1 MKIII
6 IRHGD
11 PDYSIDFLTERG
23 RKEAELLKLRLDKM
37 SIDAAYVSPLGRA
50 ALTAK
55 IATAGRNVE
64 LITKD
69 WLREFVYIWDRLPE
83 EYNAKKR
90 LLDSPD
96 WIKYVDKEDV
106 EERYKQVCDGLDELL
121 KNHGYVHNGF
131 DYNVV
136 SPNHDN
142 VFLFCHYGV
151 ECVIL
156 SHLLGVSP
164 YPFFQ
169 GFCAL
174 PTSVTTIASE
184 ERRKGK
190 ASFRCIGFGDLSH
203 LYAGN
208 MEPSFAARFS
218 EAFDDGDRND

>member
-11 PDYSIDFLTERG
+11 PDYSIDSLTERG

-37 SIDAAYVSPLGRA
+37 PIDAAYVSPLGRA

-64 LITKD
+64 LVTKD

-106 EERYKQVCDGLDELL
+106 AERYKQVCDGLDELL

-131 DYNVV
+131 DYDVV

-218 EAFDDGDRND
+218 EVFDDGDRND

>member
-11 PDYSIDFLTERG
+11 PDYSIDSLTERG

-37 SIDAAYVSPLGRA
+37 PIDAAYVSPLGRA

-64 LITKD
+64 LVTKD

-131 DYNVV
+131 DYDVV

-208 MEPSFAARFS
+208 MAPSFAARFS
-218 EAFDDGDRND
+218 ETFDDGDRND

>member
-11 PDYSIDFLTERG
+11 PDYSIDSLTERG

-37 SIDAAYVSPLGRA
+37 PIDAAYVSPLGRA

-64 LITKD
+64 LVTKD

-131 DYNVV
+131 DYDVV

>member
-11 PDYSIDFLTERG
+11 PDYSIDSLTERG

-37 SIDAAYVSPLGRA
+37 PIDAAYVSPLGRA

-131 DYNVV
+131 DYDVV

-208 MEPSFAARFS
+208 MAPSFAARFS
-218 EAFDDGDRND
+218 ETFDDGDRND

>member
-11 PDYSIDFLTERG
+11 PDYSIDSLTERG

-96 WIKYVDKEDV
+96 WINYVDKEDV
-106 EERYKQVCDGLDELL
+106 AERYKQVCDGLDELL

-131 DYNVV
+131 DYDVV

-208 MEPSFAARFS
+208 MAPSFAARFS

>member
-11 PDYSIDFLTERG
+11 PDYSIDSLTERG

-37 SIDAAYVSPLGRA
+37 PIDAAYVSPLGRA

-64 LITKD
+64 LVTKD

-131 DYNVV
+131 DYDVV

-174 PTSVTTIASE
+174 PTSVTIIASE

-208 MEPSFAARFS
+208 MAPSFAARFS
-218 EAFDDGDRND
+218 ETFDDGDRND

>member
-11 PDYSIDFLTERG
+11 PDYSIDSLTERG

-37 SIDAAYVSPLGRA
+37 PIDAAYVSPLGRA

-106 EERYKQVCDGLDELL
+106 EERYRQVCDGLDELL

-131 DYNVV
+131 DYDVV

-218 EAFDDGDRND
+218 ETFDDGDRND

>member
-11 PDYSIDFLTERG
+11 PDYSIDSLTERG

-37 SIDAAYVSPLGRA
+37 PIDAAYVSPLGRA

-64 LITKD
+64 LVTKD

-96 WIKYVDKEDV
+96 WIKYVDNNDV

-131 DYNVV
+131 DYDVV

-208 MEPSFAARFS
+208 MAPSFAARFS

>member
-11 PDYSIDFLTERG
+11 PDYSIDSLTERG
-23 RKEAELLKLRLDKM
+23 REEAELLKLRLDKM
-37 SIDAAYVSPLGRA
+37 PIDAAYVSPLGRA

-64 LITKD
+64 LVTKD

-96 WIKYVDKEDV
+96 WIKYVDKEGV

-131 DYNVV
+131 DYDVV

-174 PTSVTTIASE
+174 PTSVTTIATE